1 MTDPYIARIVS
12 YTEGKNPITMQGET
26 PAILKRLIDGVSE
39 KELKRSPA
47 PGKWSVA
54 EILAHLAE
62 SEIVTVWRY
71 RQMIE
76 NSGGPLSAYDQ
87 EQWARMGKYASR
99 DPQDSLRLFDGLRKV
114 NLEMFARLT
123 RDEWQS
129 FGVHAERGKMTV
141 ETLARHIAGHDRNHV
156 EQIQK
161 ILGKG

>member
-12 YTEGKNPITMQGET
+12 HTEGKDPVAMQGET
-26 PAILKRLIDGVSE
+26 PEILRRLVEGASEKDLKRP
-39 KELKRSPA
+39 PA
-47 PGKWSVA
+47 PGKWSVS
-54 EILAHLAE
+54 EIVAHLAE

-87 EQWARMGKYASR
+87 EQWARMGAYGSR
-99 DPQDSLRLFDGLRKV
+99 EAQESLRLFTALRKV

-123 RDEWQS
+123 RDEWQR

-141 ETLARHIAGHDRNHV
+141 ETLARHIAGHDRNHL
-156 EQIQK
+156 EQIRK
-161 ILGKG
+161 ILGKE

>member
-1 MTDPYIARIVS
+1 MTDPYISRIVS
-12 YTEGKNPITMQGET
+12 YTEGKDPIAMQGET
-26 PAILKRLIDGVSE
+26 AEILRGLIDGIPE

-87 EQWARMGKYASR
+87 EQWARMGKYGSR
-99 DPQDSLRLFDGLRKV
+99 DAKISLRLFTDLRNV

-123 RDEWQS
+123 PEEWQR

-161 ILGKG
+161 ILGKK

>member
-1 MTDPYIARIVS
+1 MTDPYISRIVS
-12 YTEGKNPITMQGET
+12 YTEGKDPIAMQGET
-26 PAILKRLIDGVSE
+26 AEVLHRLIDGVPE

-87 EQWARMGKYASR
+87 DQWAHIGKYGSR
-99 DPQDSLRLFDGLRKV
+99 DAKSSLRLFTDLRNV

-123 RDEWQS
+123 QEEWQR
-129 FGVHAERGKMTV
+129 FGVHAERGKTTV

-161 ILGKG
+161 ILSKK